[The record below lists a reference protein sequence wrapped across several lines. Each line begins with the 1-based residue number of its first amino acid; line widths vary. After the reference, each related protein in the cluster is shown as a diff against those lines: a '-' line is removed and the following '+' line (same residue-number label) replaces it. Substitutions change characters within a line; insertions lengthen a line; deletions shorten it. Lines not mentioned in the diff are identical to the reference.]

1 MSSQRTV
8 LFRGGLSMATF
19 ITLIKF
25 TPQGVT
31 NIQDTCKRAA
41 AFKAAAKKL
50 GGKVT
55 ATYWTQGPFDG
66 VLIFEADDDQTASAL
81 MVHLAS
87 QGYVQ
92 TQTVPAHTAAEMEK
106 VLAAAG
112 Q

>member
-1 MSSQRTV
+1 
-8 LFRGGLSMATF
+8 MATF
-19 ITLIKF
+19 ITIIKF
-25 TPQGVT
+25 TPQGVS

-41 AFKAAAKKL
+41 AFKAAAKKR

-66 VLIFEADDDQTASAL
+66 VLVFEAPDAEAASAL

-92 TQTVPAHTAAEMEK
+92 TQTVPAHTPAEMEK
-106 VLAAAG
+106 ILAAAAG
-112 Q
+112 K

>member
-1 MSSQRTV
+1 
-8 LFRGGLSMATF
+8 MATF

-31 NIQDTCKRAA
+31 AIQDTCKRAA

-66 VLIFEADDDQTASAL
+66 VLVFEAPDAQTATAL
-81 MVHLAS
+81 MVNLAS
-87 QGYVQ
+87 QGYVH

-112 Q
+112 K

>member
-1 MSSQRTV
+1 
-8 LFRGGLSMATF
+8 MATF

-31 NIQDTCKRAA
+31 AIQDTCKRAA
-41 AFKAAAKKL
+41 AFKAAARKL

-55 ATYWTQGPFDG
+55 ATYWTQGRFDG
-66 VLIFEADDDQTASAL
+66 VLVFEAPDAETASAL
-81 MVHLAS
+81 MVRLGAE
-87 QGYVQ
+87 GYVQ

-112 Q
+112 K

>member
-1 MSSQRTV
+1 
-8 LFRGGLSMATF
+8 MATF
-19 ITLIKF
+19 ITIIKF

-31 NIQDTCKRAA
+31 DIQDTCQRAA

-66 VLIFEADDDQTASAL
+66 VLVFDAPDAETASAL
-81 MVHLAS
+81 MVRLAS
-87 QGYVQ
+87 EGYVQ

-112 Q
+112 K

>member
-1 MSSQRTV
+1 
-8 LFRGGLSMATF
+8 MATF
-19 ITLIKF
+19 ITIIKF
-25 TPQGVT
+25 TPQGAT

-41 AFKAAAKKL
+41 AFKAAAQKM

-66 VLIFEADDDQTASAL
+66 VLVFEAPDAETASAL
-81 MVHLAS
+81 MVRLAS
-87 QGYVQ
+87 QGNVQ

-106 VLAAAG
+106 ILAAAG

>member
-1 MSSQRTV
+1 
-8 LFRGGLSMATF
+8 MATF
-19 ITLIKF
+19 ITVIKF

-31 NIQDTCKRAA
+31 AIQDTCKRAA

-66 VLIFEADDDQTASAL
+66 VLVFEAPDAEAASAL
-81 MVHLAS
+81 MVRLAS
-87 QGYVQ
+87 EGYVQ

-106 VLAAAG
+106 ILAAAG
-112 Q
+112 K

>member
-1 MSSQRTV
+1 
-8 LFRGGLSMATF
+8 MATF
-19 ITLIKF
+19 ITIIKF

-50 GGKVT
+50 GSKVT

-66 VLIFEADDDQTASAL
+66 ALIFEAPDAETASAL

-92 TQTVPAHTAAEMEK
+92 TQTVPARTTAEMEK
-106 VLAAAG
+106 VLAATG
-112 Q
+112 K